1 MFAQRPGWSEFFV
14 IHVCFALIKEN
25 CIRLKGIQRIYKH
38 DTKQRLP
45 RSGDDVHIYMIR
57 SQLETYQTLLR
68 QLQPLALD
76 APSGD
81 SPDLA
86 LRMFHIIC
94 VPSCYAYFHALLEQ
108 AGLWG
113 LVQLH
118 HYNWDFIYLDHGVL
132 SLELPN
138 VSNYELLC

>member
-1 MFAQRPGWSEFFV
+1 M
-14 IHVCFALIKEN
+14 
-25 CIRLKGIQRIYKH
+25 
-38 DTKQRLP
+38 P

-138 VSNYELLC
+138 VSNYELLCLQYKYDSHAILISSTSLSICKETPQLCLQWLKVCVYCE